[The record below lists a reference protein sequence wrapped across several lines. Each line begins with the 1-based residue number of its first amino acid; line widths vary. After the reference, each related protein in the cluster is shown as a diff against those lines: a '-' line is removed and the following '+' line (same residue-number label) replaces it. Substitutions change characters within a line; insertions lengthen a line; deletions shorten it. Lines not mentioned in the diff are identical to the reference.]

1 MHKHKL
7 ASIRSG
13 LRIPF
18 TVKRKNENDKTN
30 QPTTSVN
37 FINHDVVLLILFL
50 IYIQITLIIIIITN
64 VSYLQGKS
72 CKKYWNACARTITK
86 KLERNLKSRVKAWLW
101 GFLYSK
107 NDLLSIVGTVLT
119 KSGFSRNTTGKEKII
134 AFNVVKIVESH
145 D

>member
-37 FINHDVVLLILFL
+37 FINDDVVLFM
-50 IYIQITLIIIIITN
+50 IYIQITLIIITN

-72 CKKYWNACARTITK
+72 C
-86 KLERNLKSRVKAWLW
+86 
-101 GFLYSK
+101 
-107 NDLLSIVGTVLT
+107 
-119 KSGFSRNTTGKEKII
+119 
-134 AFNVVKIVESH
+134 
-145 D
+145 

>member
-37 FINHDVVLLILFL
+37 FINDDVVLLILFL

-72 CKKYWNACARTITK
+72 C
-86 KLERNLKSRVKAWLW
+86 
-101 GFLYSK
+101 
-107 NDLLSIVGTVLT
+107 
-119 KSGFSRNTTGKEKII
+119 
-134 AFNVVKIVESH
+134 
-145 D
+145 

>member
-37 FINHDVVLLILFL
+37 FINDDVVLFM

-72 CKKYWNACARTITK
+72 C
-86 KLERNLKSRVKAWLW
+86 
-101 GFLYSK
+101 
-107 NDLLSIVGTVLT
+107 
-119 KSGFSRNTTGKEKII
+119 
-134 AFNVVKIVESH
+134 
-145 D
+145 